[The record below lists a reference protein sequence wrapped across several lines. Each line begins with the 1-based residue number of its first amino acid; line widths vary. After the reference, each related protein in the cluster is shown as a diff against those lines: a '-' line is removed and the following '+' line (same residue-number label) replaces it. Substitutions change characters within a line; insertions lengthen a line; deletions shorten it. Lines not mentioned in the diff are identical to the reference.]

1 MASTYPVTMS
11 GPSAPQS
18 VECDLAWALARV
30 ARDHATAV
38 QCVVGTLPG
47 GQRGFQVLAAAAGDD
62 PPTQLALA
70 RKLGVDRTVMTYLL
84 DKVQEAGL
92 IERHPDPNDR
102 RARRIV
108 LTTAGRALLCET
120 ETRLRAAEAHILAP
134 LSPDEQGALR
144 TLLRRVATAGTDPTS
159 AEGEPRPPSA

>member
-18 VECDLAWALARV
+18 VECDLAWALTRV

-38 QCVVGTLPG
+38 QCVVAALPG
-47 GQRGFQVLAAAAGDD
+47 GQRGFQVLAAAAADD

-84 DKVQEAGL
+84 DNIQEAGL
-92 IERHPDPNDR
+92 IERRPDPTDR

-108 LTTAGRALLCET
+108 LTEAGRALLCDT
-120 ETRLRAAEAHILAP
+120 EKRMRSAEAHILAP
-134 LSPDEQGALR
+134 LTADEQTALR
-144 TLLRRVATAGTDPTS
+144 TLLRRVATAGADPTS
-159 AEGEPRPPSA
+159 ADGEPRPPSA